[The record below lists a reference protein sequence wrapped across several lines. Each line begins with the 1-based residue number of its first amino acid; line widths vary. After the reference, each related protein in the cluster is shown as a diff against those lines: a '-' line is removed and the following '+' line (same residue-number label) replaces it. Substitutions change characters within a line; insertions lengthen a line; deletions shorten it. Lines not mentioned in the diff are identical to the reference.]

1 MVWEDCGV
9 SLNMDPTPLAPGIK
23 GAKALVT
30 GASSGLGMH
39 FARLLARHGAHVVVA
54 ARRHDKVEALASEII
69 NQGGA
74 ATALEMDVSSAGSV
88 EAALDGLALDIV
100 VNNAGTTRSASALDH
115 EPSDLDA
122 ILDTNLKGVFYVAQ
136 AAAKGMIAREKGGSI
151 INVASILGSRV
162 AGHAAAYAAS
172 KGGVLQLTRSLA
184 LEWARYGIRVN
195 AMSPG
200 YIETDLNRDFFATDA
215 GQALIKRVP
224 QRRLGQPQDLEGPL
238 LLLASDMGRFMTGS
252 DVVADG
258 GHLCSSL

>member
-1 MVWEDCGV
+1 M
-9 SLNMDPTPLAPGIK
+9 SLNNSSMFLASGIK
-23 GAKALVT
+23 GATALVT

-39 FARLLARHGAHVVVA
+39 FARLLANQGAHVVIA
-54 ARRHDKVEALASEII
+54 ARRRDKVEALASEII
-69 NQGGA
+69 DHGGA
-74 ATALEMDVSSAGSV
+74 ATALEMDVASAQSV
-88 EAALDGLALDIV
+88 QSALDGLSLDIV
-100 VNNAGTTRSASALDH
+100 VNNAGTTRSASSLGH
-115 EPSDLDA
+115 EPADIDA

-136 AAAKGMIAREKGGSI
+136 AAAKGMISREKGGSI

-162 AGHAAAYAAS
+162 AGHASAYAAS

-195 AMSPG
+195 ALSPG

-224 QRRLGQPQDLEGPL
+224 QRRLGQPQDLDGPL